1 MNDTDKQKLKTFGDR
16 LRELR
21 KEQNISQEKLALI
34 SGLARSYLG
43 DIERGNRNIAILNI
57 HRLAEALH
65 LPPSILLEAPKRENT
80 ETSGG
85 TS

>member
-1 MNDTDKQKLKTFGDR
+1 MDDLDKAKLKAFGDR

-21 KEQNISQEKLALI
+21 KAQGISQEKLALI

-57 HRLAEALH
+57 HRLAEALK
-65 LPPSILLEAPKRENT
+65 LPPPMLLEPPTSISPYEN
-80 ETSGG
+80 EVL
-85 TS
+85 